1 MYLALTDEQEF
12 LIEAAAG
19 ALDRKPTV
27 EAARA
32 VLDGESAESLWP
44 IAVEAGWTGLLT
56 GEGVDGAGL
65 SAYDAMLVL
74 EECGRRL
81 ADARLLG
88 HLPACALLE
97 AADADA
103 GLRGALAR
111 GERRAV
117 LVDARLGERSTTL
130 DVAVTEVRGTV
141 RGVLDADGA
150 DVLVVVGEDT
160 GGPVALVVEADA
172 EGVTVS
178 SRSAY
183 DGTRALGD
191 VTFDGARGTL
201 LEVDP
206 ARVRDGADLQLAL
219 LAAESVGAADGALAM
234 TRDYAVDRVA
244 FGRAIGS
251 YQAIKHKLVEMLR
264 RTENARSLVVAAGRA
279 WDEDRDRFGLLANAA
294 RVQSIAALDYTAP
307 ETIFVHGGVGA
318 TWEHDAML
326 FYRRGEAS
334 RRLCGGADAAADAV
348 AGALLAGTTAA

>member
-32 VLDGESAESLWP
+32 VLDGEPAEPLWP

-56 GEGVDGAGL
+56 GEDADGAGL
-65 SAYDAMLVL
+65 APYDAMLVL

-97 AADADA
+97 AAGADAD
-103 GLRGALAR
+103 LRGALAR
-111 GERRAV
+111 GERRAAF
-117 LVDARLGERSTTL
+117 VDARLGERSATL
-130 DVAVTEVRGTV
+130 DVAGDTVSGTV
-141 RGVLDADGA
+141 RGLIDADGA
-150 DVLVVVGEDT
+150 DVLVVVGED
-160 GGPVALVVEADA
+160 GGSSVALVLEADVA
-172 EGVTVS
+172 GVAIAP
-178 SRSAY
+178 RGAY
-183 DGTRALGD
+183 DGTRVLAD
-191 VTFDGARGTL
+191 VSLDGARGTRL
-201 LEVDP
+201 PLEP
-206 ARVRDGADLQLAL
+206 ERVGDGADLQIAL
-219 LAAESVGAADGALAM
+219 LAAESVGVADGALAM

-264 RTENARSLVVAAGRA
+264 RIENARSLVVAAGRA
-279 WDEDRDRFGLLANAA
+279 WDEDRDRFGLLACAA
-294 RVQSIAALDYTAP
+294 RVQSISALDYTAP

-348 AGALLAGTTAA
+348 ADALLATL